1 MPRRNN
7 KTRNRNQ
14 GNLGELL
21 LFALIIFCFYCILAL
36 FDSSFTG
43 DGGREWGK
51 YLRNA
56 WGGALIVPLLFIFY
70 LCIAKL
76 FRFRVPRVLRQIL
89 GTIQLYISFSFM
101 LGLLRETGWRSDWTL
116 FQPGGFGHG
125 LARFFT
131 VNFGPF
137 ITLLLVIASFVLTA
151 FLFGSR
157 ILKVSLPALNSITL
171 PRRNKS
177 RRRPSNNDDDS
188 YIEDRPENILFPK
201 KLPAPRFKKSD
212 NFDDTMQF
220 SDPLPLITALN
231 AHAEI
236 ESMNIPAPILKNTAK
251 PEPVQESK
259 PDDSPFKRS
268 INIFDNLITSIKS
281 GEMSA
286 PEKKQPVTRQKRFRR
301 PLPNILQNESQQAT
315 PEPVKDSSMVSGGV
329 QIFPPPYDI
338 YGAKIVIESDK
349 NLLKSLEKQG
359 KQIISALK
367 NFGVNASV
375 AHIINGAAITQY
387 QLELAP
393 GTKVNRILEL
403 TNDLAMSLAVMPVR
417 IEAPIWG
424 THYAG
429 VEVPAQERK
438 IIPLRNIIDSDEFRR
453 SAAKLTL
460 PLGCKIDGKIF
471 VQGLDV
477 MPNILIAGISG
488 AGKSVFINSCVLG
501 ICSKRRPDE
510 VKFLMIDTRQTDF
523 AVYENLSHMMS
534 APVYDV
540 QTALKALKFALHE
553 MESRIEKFS
562 QAKVRNITAYNR
574 MNNNEKLPLIVIIIN
589 EIADLIYSA
598 GSETENLITRLS
610 QRAGASGI
618 YMILATQTPDS
629 ITNLIKSNIPARVA
643 FTLQSL
649 DDSKNIIDSSG
660 AEKLTGKGDLLFK
673 SAGYPLPIRLQAP
686 FISDEKISEFVE
698 YMSGN
703 LGMPDLINF

>member
-21 LFALIIFCFYCILAL
+21 LFVLIIFCFYCILAL

-43 DGGREWGK
+43 EGGREWGK
-51 YLRNA
+51 YLRDS

-76 FRFRVPRVLRQIL
+76 LKFRVPRVRRQIL
-89 GTIQLYISFSFM
+89 GTLQLYISFSFM

-157 ILKVSLPALNSITL
+157 ILKISMPALNSINL

-177 RRRPSNNDDDS
+177 RRRPSNDDEAT
-188 YIEDRPENILFPK
+188 YLEDRPENVLFPTK
-201 KLPAPRFKKSD
+201 IPSPKFKKNDS
-212 NFDDTMQF
+212 FDETMQF
-220 SDPLPLITALN
+220 SDPSPLITALN

-236 ESMNIPAPILKNTAK
+236 ESMNIPAPVLKNSGKT
-251 PEPVQESK
+251 EPAQESK
-259 PDDSPFKRS
+259 PDDNPFKRS

-286 PEKKQPVTRQKRFRR
+286 PEKKQPITRQKRFRR
-301 PLPNILQNESQQAT
+301 PLPNILQDESPLT
-315 PEPVKDSSMVSGGV
+315 PEPVKDSSTESEGV
-329 QIFPPPYDI
+329 QIFPPPYEI
-338 YGAKIVIESDK
+338 YGPRIVNASDK

-375 AHIINGAAITQY
+375 AHIINGAAVTQY

-438 IIPLRNIIDSDEFRR
+438 IIPLRNIIDSDEFR
-453 SAAKLTL
+453 SSPSKLTL
-460 PLGCKIDGKIF
+460 PLGCKINGEIF
-471 VQGLDV
+471 VQGLEV
-477 MPNILIAGISG
+477 MPNILIAGNSG

-501 ICSKRRPDE
+501 ICSKRKPDE

-523 AVYENLSHMMS
+523 AAYENLSHMMS

-540 QTALKALKFALHE
+540 QTALKALNFALHE

-574 MNNNEKLPLIVIIIN
+574 IDTNEKLPLIVIIIN

-618 YMILATQTPDS
+618 HMIIATQTPDS
-629 ITNLIKSNIPARVA
+629 ITNLIKSNIPARAA